1 MDIMHAIA
9 DIEQRAQE
17 IISSANELEQNRNEI
32 LAEEIRKRE
41 EQMKS
46 KLSEQC
52 EKIKRQNEL
61 ECKERLAVLE
71 GRYSEM
77 LEKLEAKC
85 NAGKSEWAEKIFV
98 AVVNG

>member
-46 KLSEQC
+46 KFSEQC
-52 EKIKRQNEL
+52 EKIKHQNEL
-61 ECKERLAVLE
+61 DCKERLAVLE
-71 GRYSEM
+71 ERYSEM

-85 NAGKSEWAEKIFV
+85 NAGKGEWAEKIFV

>member
-71 GRYSEM
+71 GRYI
-77 LEKLEAKC
+77 EKLEAKC